1 MNWKH
6 GYYADA
12 GYTFGF
18 YAEAS
23 PSRLQWAALI
33 QGHLLPRRNFR
44 YLDAGC
50 GQGLNVI
57 LAAAAHPD
65 SEFVGIDFLPEH
77 IAHARRLATEAGLS
91 NVSFIEGDFVQ
102 LAEDPSAL
110 GSFDY
115 AICHGIT
122 TWIAPV
128 VKTALFRMIGQVLK
142 PGGVFYNSYNTYPGW
157 LSTVPFQHYVLLEQ
171 RSKTGAL
178 ALKAAIEVM
187 NKLQTAGPQ
196 LFTAQPGLVNRMK
209 SMETQDPAYLV
220 QEYNNQHWHP
230 VFVTEMI
237 DDMAAVKLSYLG
249 TATLPEA
256 FNSMAT
262 SELKELLDSQ
272 PDPVLREQ
280 IRDYAL
286 NQSFRRD
293 LYVKGHRRPWT
304 GQAREMVGAT
314 RFIRNPATQ
323 RPAAGEPYSIK
334 AGTLELKGDGQFYGA
349 VLERL
354 EQQPTG
360 CSLLELAAA
369 EPDAQRR
376 ESLTHVLSLLLHA
389 GYVIEQDPEA
399 PVNNPAAVALN
410 KALTRAASKGAPY
423 KYVSLPRAA
432 TALSMSET
440 DMLML
445 HYHFEGVKEALWA
458 ERLPKDLAAV
468 GRALAKDG
476 KPVTE
481 PAAQQAMVTELAR
494 KFSTTKLALLNTWGG
509 LR

>member
-12 GYTFGF
+12 GYTFGY

-57 LAAAAHPD
+57 LSAAAYPD

-91 NVSFIEGDFVQ
+91 NVTFIEGDFVE
-102 LAEDPSAL
+102 LANDPSSL
-110 GSFDY
+110 GTFDY
-115 AICHGIT
+115 AVCHGIT

-128 VKTALFRMIGQVLK
+128 VKTALFRMIGQVLN

-187 NKLQTAGPQ
+187 SKLQTAGPQ
-196 LFTAQPGLVNRMK
+196 LFAAQPGLVSRMK
-209 SMETQDPAYLV
+209 AMESQDPAYLV

-237 DDMAAVKLSYLG
+237 DDMAAEKLSYLG

-256 FNSMAT
+256 FNAIAT
-262 SELKELLDSQ
+262 TDLKELLDAQ
-272 PDPVLREQ
+272 PDPALREQ

-293 LYVKGHRRPWT
+293 LYVKGHRRPWS
-304 GQAREMVGAT
+304 GQLRDLIGAT
-314 RFIRNPATQ
+314 RFIRNTAVK
-323 RPAAGEPYSIK
+323 RPEPGEHYSIK
-334 AGTLELKGDGQFYGA
+334 AGSLELKGDGQYYGA
-349 VLERL
+349 ILDRL
-354 EQQPTG
+354 EQQAQG
-360 CSLLELAAA
+360 CTLGELAAA
-369 EPDAQRR
+369 ETDAPRR
-376 ESLTHVLSLLLHA
+376 DSLTHVLSLLLHA
-389 GYVIEQDPEA
+389 GYVIEQDPQSPA
-399 PVNNPAAVALN
+399 RHPAAVALN
-410 KALTRAASKGAPY
+410 KTLARAAFKGAPY
-423 KYVSLPRAA
+423 KYVVLPRAT
-432 TALSMSET
+432 TALTLT
-440 DMLML
+440 DTEMFML
-445 HYHFEGVKEALWA
+445 HYQCEGLRESLWT
-458 ERLPKDLAAV
+458 ERLPKDLAAL

-481 PAAQQAMVTELAR
+481 AAEQQTMVNELIQ
-494 KFSTTKLALLNTWGG
+494 KFTTTKLPLLKTWGG
-509 LR
+509 VQ